1 MKFTYESVKHDV
13 NAIIQEIYR
22 DNEDEEGF
30 AIRSVNKK
38 DLIEEILAEFSDPD
52 PDDPEKRIP
61 KISERTAYRWL
72 RKNQE
77 EFGQKQLKS
86 RNKEIHETTEKI
98 INHINQNLKSISDDP
113 RTTKNNLSEIKE
125 YTDVLQKLK
134 KLQKN
139 R

>member
-52 PDDPEKRIP
+52 PDDPEKRIT

-77 EFGQKQLKS
+77 EFGQKELKS